1 MLCVSRRNLC
11 KDVHVCVCVCVVIPA
26 SSASASPPGTFA
38 IPLPPLFLHLAAH
51 LLHFLQLKSKL
62 SSIRSICRL
71 GRESATPPL
80 PSPSHPL
87 ITSSQASHEPLW
99 ASSSLVTHTLT
110 HAHIICH
117 ISLFFPFPIWNCCC
131 CCFPLATPPPLFYH
145 LAETTFNWML
155 ILQL

>member
-1 MLCVSRRNLC
+1 M
-11 KDVHVCVCVCVVIPA
+11 CVCVCSYPCFFYYYL
-26 SSASASPPGTFA
+26 SPPGNFA

-71 GRESATPPL
+71 GRESATPL
-80 PSPSHPL
+80 LSSPSHPL

-110 HAHIICH
+110 HTHTRAHH
-117 ISLFFPFPIWNCCC
+117 MPHFVVFPISNLKLLLLLLPPCHAPA
-131 CCFPLATPPPLFYH
+131 FVLPLSRD
-145 LAETTFNWML
+145 N
-155 ILQL
+155 IQLNVDIAAVAKYSTNYS